1 MKADLAR
8 FPKTAPIIVF
18 THRPLF
24 DLKPE
29 WEWFTSDGDNCPQQC
44 SYRDGYLID
53 ASEVRRGST
62 SSVPCSNS
70 SS

>member
-1 MKADLAR
+1 MRTTLVAAVAENGVIGLRGDMPWRLKADLAR

-29 WEWFTSDGDNCPQQC
+29 WEWFTSDGDAVMNA
-44 SYRDGYLID
+44 L
-53 ASEVRRGST
+53 A
-62 SSVPCSNS
+62 
-70 SS
+70 